1 VEILPNL
8 TPLIGINL
16 VGSIIYA
23 IVAQTTLEYLGFGDP
38 LKVSWGTMLYNAQNA
53 SAIMVGAWWDVGV
66 PAVGIAVTG
75 LGLALLNFTFDE
87 IANPQLRSGPAL
99 SRWFRLTRAR
109 NRQLEAGR

>member
-1 VEILPNL
+1 V
-8 TPLIGINL
+8 PLIGINI

-38 LKVSWGTMLYNAQNA
+38 LNVTWGTMLYNAQNS
-53 SAIMVGAWWDVGV
+53 SAIIVGAWWDICA
-66 PAVGIAVTG
+66 PAAGIAIVG

-99 SRWFRLTRAR
+99 SRWLRL
-109 NRQLEAGR
+109 NRRRMRELEAAR